1 MKRAHRK
8 THLLLWL
15 ILAPAMIAVLFF
27 AVTHRPDAPVN
38 ETLPDILLEEAS

>member
-15 ILAPAMIAVLFF
+15 VLGPAIFAIIALAVMQRPATPLN
-27 AVTHRPDAPVN
+27 DA
-38 ETLPDILLEEAS
+38 LPDSLTQEAS

>member
-15 ILAPAMIAVLFF
+15 FLAPVMIGVLLRAVL
-27 AVTHRPDAPVN
+27 HRPDAPVN
-38 ETLPDILLEEAS
+38 DTLPDIVIEAPR